1 MEKITPSQLREI
13 HKLLLSAIHKTEALY
28 KELPED
34 SLKHETLFRL
44 SSNIE
49 SVIFNALYDAND
61 LLFDETCPY
70 PPIEEFEF
78 TTGGMTTSPEWI
90 SDIYSRALGSGK
102 FKRKNQTYN
111 QNK

>member
-34 SLKHETLFRL
+34 SLTHQTLFRL
-44 SSNIE
+44 SNNIE

-61 LLFDETCPY
+61 LLFDDFPSY
-70 PPIEEFEF
+70 PPITEGEIGKYIGSTFPHLQE
-78 TTGGMTTSPEWI
+78 
-90 SDIYSRALGSGK
+90 YSR
-102 FKRKNQTYN
+102 
-111 QNK
+111 